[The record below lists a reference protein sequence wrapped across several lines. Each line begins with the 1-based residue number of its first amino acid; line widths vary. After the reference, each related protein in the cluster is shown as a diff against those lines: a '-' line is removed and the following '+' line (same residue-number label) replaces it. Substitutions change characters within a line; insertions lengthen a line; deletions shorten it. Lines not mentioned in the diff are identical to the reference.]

1 MYLRKFVCVVY
12 RSVFVH
18 NVIPFAIRYY
28 SDFLY
33 SVCCS
38 CSLAD
43 VPVETEPEVNS
54 VVITTTF
61 SAGCSAN
68 TSYLPDAVNISL
80 YHEVLNAWMH
90 YIRTYIH
97 AQHIP

>member
-1 MYLRKFVCVVY
+1 MDF
-12 RSVFVH
+12 VFVFIGLRVYC
-18 NVIPFAIRYY
+18 NSLFPVFC
-28 SDFLY
+28 
-33 SVCCS
+33 VCCS

-54 VVITTTF
+54 VVITTTL

-80 YHEVLNAWMH
+80 YHEVLNAWLH
-90 YIRTYIH
+90 CTYIPYIV
-97 AQHIP
+97 QYST